1 MKTALSLSSLLLGAS
16 LASAQAPANASPA
29 QEPVNL
35 ENFVVT
41 ASPFQRA
48 QDEVAQPTS
57 VLAGQRLTL
66 ARQTTLGETLANEP
80 GISSTAFGPGAS
92 RPVIR
97 GLGGDRIRVLQGG
110 VGTLDASVVSPDH
123 AVSLDPLLVQ
133 RIEVVRGPATLLYGG
148 AAIGGVVNVIDYR
161 LPEELPAAALSSRF
175 ETRYGSAAGER
186 AVAGALSGK
195 TDRVAWHFDGF
206 SRNTDDLRIPGYA
219 ETDALLADH
228 DADHDGPPAK
238 GRLPN
243 SATESSGG
251 GVGVTYFGEKGHLGL
266 SYSGFKSL
274 YGVPGHE
281 HEDHSAAAAPAEEHG
296 DVRIDLKQR
305 RWDLHGE
312 LPAPFAGFTLAK
324 LQVGL
329 ADYRHTELEGDEIG
343 TRFTNKAYESRV
355 ELQHEPLGAFTGAIG
370 AQVSRSDFAA
380 VGEEAFIPANI
391 TESRALFLFEE
402 AVRGA
407 FTWQLGARVED
418 QEISPDRASGL
429 ASRSHTGASF
439 SGGVV
444 WKLAPAWSLAL
455 SGSRSERAPNA
466 QELFA
471 EGPHAGT
478 GTYEIGDARL
488 GVERAHSLDLSLRK
502 RTGALTGVATV
513 FVTRFD
519 GYIFEEPTGAEE
531 DDLPVFKFVQRDA
544 RFVGGELELIA
555 HLHESVGHA
564 LDLRFM
570 ADAVRATNT
579 TANEPLPRITPM
591 RTGVGLDYRVGAWS
605 FSTDV
610 RHGFKQDR
618 VAHDETTTDG
628 YTTVGASVAWRF
640 PLGAA
645 EGELFLRGSNLTDE
659 TVRLHTSFL
668 KDIAPLAG
676 RDFTVGVR
684 LAF

>member
-110 VGTLDASVVSPDH
+110 IGTLDASVVSPDH

-133 RIEVVRGPATLLYGG
+133 RIEIVRGPATLLYGG

-206 SRNTDDLRIPGYA
+206 SRNTDDLRIPGFA
-219 ETDALLADH
+219 ETRAIRAVH
-228 DADHDGPPAK
+228 VAK
-238 GRLPN
+238 GETPARDRLPN

-251 GVGVTYFGEKGHLGL
+251 GVGATYFADQGHVGV
-266 SYSGFKSL
+266 SYSGFETL
-274 YGVPGHE
+274 YGVPGS
-281 HEDHSAAAAPAEEHG
+281 DHG
-296 DVRIDLKQR
+296 DVQIDLKQR
-305 RWDLHGE
+305 RWDVHGE
-312 LPAPFAGFTLAK
+312 LPEPFAGFTLAK
-324 LQVGL
+324 LQFGL
-329 ADYRHTELEGDEIG
+329 ADYRHAELEDGDVG
-343 TRFTNKAYESRV
+343 TRFTNDAYEGRL
-355 ELQHEPLGAFTGAIG
+355 ELQHAPLGIFTGAIG
-370 AQVSRSDFAA
+370 AQVTRSDLA
-380 VGEEAFIPANI
+380 VVGDEAFIPTSV
-391 TESRALFLFEE
+391 TENRALFVFEE

-418 QEISPDRASGL
+418 QEITPDRASKL
-429 ASRSHTGASF
+429 AARSHTGVSF
-439 SGGVV
+439 SGGVI

-455 SGSRSERAPNA
+455 SGSRSERAPNT

-471 EGPHAGT
+471 DGPHAGT
-478 GTYEIGDARL
+478 GTYEIGDSRL
-488 GVERAHSLDLSLRK
+488 GVERSHGLDLSLRK
-502 RTGALTGVATV
+502 RSGSLTGVATV
-513 FVTRFD
+513 FLTQFD
-519 GYIFEEPTGAEE
+519 GYIFEDATGAVK
-531 DDLPVFKFVQRDA
+531 DDLPVFRFVQRDA
-544 RFVGGELELIA
+544 RFVGGEVELIA
-555 HLHESVGHA
+555 HLHESTGHA
-564 LDLRFM
+564 FDLRFVG
-570 ADAVRATNT
+570 DVVRATNT
-579 TANEPLPRITPM
+579 TSNEALPRITPM

-605 FSTDV
+605 FSTDL

-618 VAHDETTTDG
+618 VAHDETPTDS
-628 YTTVGASVAWRF
+628 YTTLGASVAWRF
-640 PLGAA
+640 PLGRA

-659 TVRLHTSFL
+659 TVRVHASFL
-668 KDIAPLAG
+668 KDVAPLAG
-676 RDFTVGVR
+676 RDFTAGVR